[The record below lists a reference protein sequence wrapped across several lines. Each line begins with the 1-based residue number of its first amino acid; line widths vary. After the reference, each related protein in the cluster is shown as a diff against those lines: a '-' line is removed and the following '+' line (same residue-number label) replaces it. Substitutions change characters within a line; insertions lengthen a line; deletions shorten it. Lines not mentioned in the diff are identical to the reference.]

1 MQGAETKV
9 ITVDI
14 TDASTLQL
22 ALRYP
27 YTGNCHDDGESRAV
41 THNFSRSEATQ
52 VEPND
57 GDPQDDLGGSR
68 ADALLPKG
76 LEDEIDGSE
85 GTVASTPQGK
95 AMLMLLD
102 TRDPQLHERLDQNRE
117 ETGQESN
124 GYHDPIEDRPKV
136 FCSKA
141 RLRTNTLVYILADYI
156 KVSELKALAV
166 SKLADALED
175 DCQDDLGD
183 VCHLVYTSI
192 SSTSWDL
199 RSCLANV
206 IASRGQSLINDAAI
220 MSTALV
226 LTELLR
232 DSFSCVV
239 RQH

>member
-124 GYHDPIEDRPKV
+124 GYHDPIEDRPITPDEKDAAIR
-136 FCSKA
+136 A
-141 RLRTNTLVYILADYI
+141 RLEAEEHTNEASR
-156 KVSELKALAV
+156 KGQ
-166 SKLADALED
+166 ED
-175 DCQDDLGD
+175 KQ
-183 VCHLVYTSI
+183 
-192 SSTSWDL
+192 
-199 RSCLANV
+199 NV
-206 IASRGQSLINDAAI
+206 IARVNQAPRCRHCSLENN
-220 MSTALV
+220 V
-226 LTELLR
+226 RFELERSHLGKSGY
-232 DSFSCVV
+232 SFTCIC
-239 RQH
+239 RTIY